1 MVTGEWIIV
10 QQGLNCHMLVC
21 ARYCA
26 QLPVVDNVSFMM
38 EVDTG
43 QTHSLSADIWAP
55 VLSYA
60 DNRTFGEFTPLKL
73 VLLVGVA

>member
-43 QTHSLSADIWAP
+43 QTHSLSADI
-55 VLSYA
+55 
-60 DNRTFGEFTPLKL
+60 
-73 VLLVGVA
+73 